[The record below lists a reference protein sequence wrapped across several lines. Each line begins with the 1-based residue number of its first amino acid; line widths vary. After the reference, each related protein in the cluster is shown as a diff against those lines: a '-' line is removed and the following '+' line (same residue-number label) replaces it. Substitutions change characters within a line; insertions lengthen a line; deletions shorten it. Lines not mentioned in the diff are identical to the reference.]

1 MARNKF
7 PPVMLY
13 ALTLQWHW
21 VPFLYGVSVPGQI
34 SAIIFGALWLIAAT
48 VTYRQAVT
56 LPNFVAAFIVL
67 YAVDIS
73 VTLWVFSADVGTH
86 ARDVPIEWQLLLGLI
101 QSSMF
106 AAALALPIFVR
117 LIRRV

>member
-1 MARNKF
+1 
-7 PPVMLY
+7 MLY

-67 YAVDIS
+67 YAVSASHYGFLAQTSALMREMCLSNGNSFS
-73 VTLWVFSADVGTH
+73 V
-86 ARDVPIEWQLLLGLI
+86 
-101 QSSMF
+101 
-106 AAALALPIFVR
+106 
-117 LIRRV
+117 